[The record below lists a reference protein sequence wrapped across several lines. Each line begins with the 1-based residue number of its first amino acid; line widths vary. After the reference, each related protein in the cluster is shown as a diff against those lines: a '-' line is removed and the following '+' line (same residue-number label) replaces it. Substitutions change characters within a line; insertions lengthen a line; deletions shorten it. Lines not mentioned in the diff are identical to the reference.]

1 MITEKSAGFILISDN
16 DSHNSD
22 RSVLLLHYIS
32 GHWDFPK
39 GNIESNENELQAATR
54 ELKEE
59 TGIENFTLLPGFKY
73 ILNYK
78 YTRKSTLIS
87 KQVTLFLASTK
98 VNKVRISHEHIG
110 YQWTDINSSVKQLT
124 YSNAKSALI
133 YAMKLLKD
141 LPSDTNYKNAD
152 S

>member
-1 MITEKSAGFILISDN
+1 MLTEKSAGFILISDD

-39 GNIESNENELQAATR
+39 GNIEINENELQAATR

-73 ILNYK
+73 RLNYK

-124 YSNAKSALI
+124 YSNAKNALI
-133 YAMKLLKD
+133 YAMKFLKD
-141 LPSDTNYKNAD
+141 LPSNTNYKNAD

>member
-16 DSHNSD
+16 DSHNSN
-22 RSVLLLHYIS
+22 RSILLLHYVS

-39 GNIESNENELQAATR
+39 GNIEINENELQAATR

-59 TGIENFTLLPGFKY
+59 TGKENFTLLPGFKY

-98 VNKVRISHEHIG
+98 VNQVRISHEHIG
-110 YQWTDINSSVKQLT
+110 YHWTDINSSVKQLT
-124 YSNAKSALI
+124 YSNAKNALI
-133 YAMKLLKD
+133 YAMKFLKD
-141 LPSDTNYKNAD
+141 LPANTNYKNPD

>member
-110 YQWTDINSSVKQLT
+110 YQWTDINASVKQLT

>member
-39 GNIESNENELQAATR
+39 GNIEINENELQAATR

-73 ILNYK
+73 LLNYK

-110 YQWTDINSSVKQLT
+110 FQWTDINSSVEQLT
-124 YSNAKSALI
+124 YSNAKKALI
-133 YAMKLLKD
+133 YAMKFLKD
-141 LPSDTNYKNAD
+141 LPSNTNYKNAD

>member
-1 MITEKSAGFILISDN
+1 MYQVTGIFQKETSKI
-16 DSHNSD
+16 
-22 RSVLLLHYIS
+22 
-32 GHWDFPK
+32 
-39 GNIESNENELQAATR
+39 NETELQAATR

-59 TGIENFTLLPGFKY
+59 TGIENFTLLPGFKH

-98 VNKVRISHEHIG
+98 VNQVRISHEHIG
-110 YQWTDINSSVKQLT
+110 YQWTDINASVKQLT
-124 YSNAKSALI
+124 YSNAKNALI

-141 LPSDTNYKNAD
+141 FPSNTNYKNAD

>member
-1 MITEKSAGFILISDN
+1 MATEKSAGFILISDN
-16 DSHNSD
+16 FHTSPPY
-22 RSVLLLHYIS
+22 VLLLHYNS

-39 GNIESNENELQAATR
+39 GNMEINENELQAATR

-98 VNKVRISHEHIG
+98 VNQVRISHEHIG
-110 YQWTDINSSVKQLT
+110 YHWTDINSSVKQLT
-124 YSNAKSALI
+124 YSNAKNALI
-133 YAMKLLKD
+133 YAMKFLKD
-141 LPSDTNYKNAD
+141 LPANTNYKNPD

>member
-78 YTRKSTLIS
+78 YTRKSTFIS

-124 YSNAKSALI
+124 YSNAKNALI
-133 YAMKLLKD
+133 CAMKFLKD
-141 LPSDTNYKNAD
+141 LPSNTYYKNAD

>member
-22 RSVLLLHYIS
+22 RSVLLLHYVS

-39 GNIESNENELQAATR
+39 GNIEINENELQAATR

-59 TGIENFTLLPGFKY
+59 TGIENFTLLPSFKY

-87 KQVTLFLASTK
+87 KQVTLFLAFTK
-98 VNKVRISHEHIG
+98 VNQVRISHEHIG
-110 YQWTDINSSVKQLT
+110 YHWTDINSSVKQLT
-124 YSNAKSALI
+124 YSNAKNALI
-133 YAMKLLKD
+133 YAMKFLKD
-141 LPSDTNYKNAD
+141 LPANTNYKNPD

>member
-73 ILNYK
+73 MLNYK

-110 YQWTDINSSVKQLT
+110 YQWTDINASVKQLT

>member
-73 ILNYK
+73 MLNYK

-87 KQVTLFLASTK
+87 KQVTLFLAFTK

-110 YQWTDINSSVKQLT
+110 YQWTDINASVKQLT

>member
-16 DSHNSD
+16 DSHNHV
-22 RSVLLLHYIS
+22 RSVLLLHYVS

-39 GNIESNENELQAATR
+39 GNIE
-54 ELKEE
+54 
-59 TGIENFTLLPGFKY
+59 INFTLLPGFRY
-73 ILNYK
+73 ILDYK

-98 VNKVRISHEHIG
+98 VNQVRISHEHIG
-110 YQWTDINSSVKQLT
+110 YQWADINASVKQLT
-124 YSNAKSALI
+124 YSNAKNALV
-133 YAMKLLKD
+133 YAMKFLKD
-141 LPSDTNYKNAD
+141 FPSNTNYKNAD

>member
-73 ILNYK
+73 MLNYK

-98 VNKVRISHEHIG
+98 VNKVRISHEHLG
-110 YQWTDINSSVKQLT
+110 YQWTDINASVKQLT

>member
-110 YQWTDINSSVKQLT
+110 YQWTDINASVKQLT

-141 LPSDTNYKNAD
+141 LPSDTNYKNAN

>member
-73 ILNYK
+73 MLNYK

-110 YQWTDINSSVKQLT
+110 YQWTDINASVKQLT

-141 LPSDTNYKNAD
+141 LPSDTNYKNAN